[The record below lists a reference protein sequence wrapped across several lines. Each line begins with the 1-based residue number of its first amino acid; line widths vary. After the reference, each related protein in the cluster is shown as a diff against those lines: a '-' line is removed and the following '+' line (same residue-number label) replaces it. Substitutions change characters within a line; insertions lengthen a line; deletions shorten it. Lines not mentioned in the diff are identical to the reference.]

1 MIGKACKDV
10 PEADALDYV
19 LGYTAA
25 NDVSSR
31 TAQFAQ
37 SQWGYSKGF
46 DGACPVGPTIVSK
59 ELIPD
64 VKNLWL
70 RGLKNGRVMQD
81 CGIEYVLSPLHYRNS
96 LTRFQ

>member
-1 MIGKACKDV
+1 MIVIGKACKDV
-10 PEADALDYV
+10 SEDEALDYV

-37 SQWGYSKGF
+37 SQWSFSKSF
-46 DGACPVGPTIVSK
+46 DGACPIGPTIVSK

-64 VKNLWL
+64 VKALWMK
-70 RGLKNGRVMQD
+70 GIKNGRVLQD
-81 CGIEYVLSPLHYRNS
+81 CGVE
-96 LTRFQ
+96 